1 MAQTRIL
8 LKDSVL
14 EQGEE
19 LLKVTRLG
27 SLSELVAV
35 MFSRYGKH
43 LANTWEIQPPTTS
56 GIAPEVVKNP
66 SPVPELPTEFTF
78 NEPISGL

>member
-1 MAQTRIL
+1 MAQARIVI
-8 LKDSVL
+8 KDSAL
-14 EQGEE
+14 EQSEE

-35 MFSRYGKH
+35 LISRYGKH
-43 LANTWEIQPPTTS
+43 LANTWEVQPPTTS
-56 GIAPEVVKNP
+56 GPMTEVLKIPSSIPETP
-66 SPVPELPTEFTF
+66 PEFTF